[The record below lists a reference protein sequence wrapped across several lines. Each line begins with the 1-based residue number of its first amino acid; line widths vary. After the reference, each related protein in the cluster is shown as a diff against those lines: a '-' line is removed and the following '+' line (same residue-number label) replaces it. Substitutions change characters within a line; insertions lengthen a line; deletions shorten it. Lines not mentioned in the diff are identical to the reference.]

1 MKTKEELKDALEDI
15 FFDALTDKSNPPY
28 YTDKVDPENDGRW
41 QWKVYELCAD
51 ELIKRGYGDVSE
63 YKSEIE
69 QLKAEIRKLN
79 RIIDHLKDNLHN
91 DKQISLDTKQKLDAQ
106 AELADGARP
115 NAPVEDIID
124 NIDYWIGGLWVEGYS
139 PSSREVAK
147 ALIEY
152 DLVKT
157 PCPDD
162 AAALEPTKW
171 QLIAEDLEDKLEIAE
186 EKLKQAQ
193 DIVKLNVLKP
203 TDDQEEKEVD
213 TYEITTV
220 LFDDFA
226 AKNLDVVDLLADAID
241 NKYPSMDQKYMIF
254 GKYINRGKNIKGEDN
269 EV

>member
-1 MKTKEELKDALEDI
+1 MNNIEKIIDILLDDKDLNLSIDQCEQIAELLDDNGVGDLQKSKKEI
-15 FFDALTDKSNPPY
+15 NS
-28 YTDKVDPENDGRW
+28 
-41 QWKVYELCAD
+41 YET
-51 ELIKRGYGDVSE
+51 R
-63 YKSEIE
+63 
-69 QLKAEIRKLN
+69 IRKLN

-91 DKQISLDTKQKLDAQ
+91 DKQISLNTKQKLNAQ

-115 NAPVEDIID
+115 NAAVEEIID

-147 ALIEY
+147 ALVEY

-193 DIVKLNVLKP
+193 DIVKLNILKP
-203 TDDQEEKEVD
+203 TDNQEEKEVD

-254 GKYINRGKNIKGEDN
+254 GKYINRGKNAKGEHN

>member
-1 MKTKEELKDALEDI
+1 MNNIEKIIDILLDNNDLNLSVDQCEQIAELLDENGIGDLQKSKKEI
-15 FFDALTDKSNPPY
+15 NS
-28 YTDKVDPENDGRW
+28 
-41 QWKVYELCAD
+41 YET
-51 ELIKRGYGDVSE
+51 R
-63 YKSEIE
+63 
-69 QLKAEIRKLN
+69 IRKLN
-79 RIIDHLKDNLHN
+79 RIIDHLKDNLH
-91 DKQISLDTKQKLDAQ
+91 DEKQAHLDTKQKLNAQ
-106 AELADGARP
+106 AKLADGARP
-115 NAPVEDIID
+115 NAAVEDIID

-152 DLVKT
+152 DLVKM
-157 PCPDD
+157 PRPDD

-203 TDDQEEKEVD
+203 TDNQEEKEVD

-226 AKNLDVVDLLADAID
+226 AKNLDVIDLLADAID

-254 GKYINRGKNIKGEDN
+254 GKYINRGKNAKGEDN

>member
-1 MKTKEELKDALEDI
+1 MNNIEKIIDILLDDKDLNLSVDQCEQIAELLDENGIGDLQKSKKEINNYA
-15 FFDALTDKSNPPY
+15 T
-28 YTDKVDPENDGRW
+28 R
-41 QWKVYELCAD
+41 
-51 ELIKRGYGDVSE
+51 
-63 YKSEIE
+63 
-69 QLKAEIRKLN
+69 IRKLN

-91 DKQISLDTKQKLDAQ
+91 DKQTSLDTKVNLNAQ
-106 AELADGARP
+106 AELADRARP
-115 NAPVEDIID
+115 NAAVEDIID
-124 NIDYWIGGLWVEGYS
+124 NIDYWIGGLWVEEYS

-147 ALIEY
+147 ALVEY

-157 PCPDD
+157 PRPDD

-171 QLIAEDLEDKLEIAE
+171 QLIAEDLEDKLETAE

-203 TDDQEEKEVD
+203 TDNQEEKEVD

-226 AKNLDVVDLLADAID
+226 AENLDVVDLLADAID

-254 GKYINRGKNIKGEDN
+254 GKYINRGKNAKGEDN

>member
-1 MKTKEELKDALEDI
+1 MNNIEKIIDILLDDKDLNLSVDQCEQIAELLDENGIGDLQKSKKEI
-15 FFDALTDKSNPPY
+15 NS
-28 YTDKVDPENDGRW
+28 
-41 QWKVYELCAD
+41 YE
-51 ELIKRGYGDVSE
+51 IR
-63 YKSEIE
+63 
-69 QLKAEIRKLN
+69 IRKLN
-79 RIIDHLKDNLHN
+79 RIIDHLKDNLH
-91 DKQISLDTKQKLDAQ
+91 DEKQVHLNTQ
-106 AELADGARP
+106 AELADEARP
-115 NAPVEDIID
+115 NAAVEDIID

-147 ALIEY
+147 ALVEY
-152 DLVKT
+152 ELVAT
-157 PCPDD
+157 PRPDD

-226 AKNLDVVDLLADAID
+226 AKNLDVVDLLVDAID
-241 NKYPSMDQKYMIF
+241 NKYPSMDQKYRSEERRV
-254 GKYINRGKNIKGEDN
+254 GKECRSRWSPYH
-269 EV
+269 

>member
-1 MKTKEELKDALEDI
+1 MNNIEKIIDILLDDKDLNLSIDQCEQIAELLDENSIGDLQKSKKEINSYA
-15 FFDALTDKSNPPY
+15 T
-28 YTDKVDPENDGRW
+28 R
-41 QWKVYELCAD
+41 
-51 ELIKRGYGDVSE
+51 
-63 YKSEIE
+63 
-69 QLKAEIRKLN
+69 IRKLN
-79 RIIDHLKDNLHN
+79 RIIDRLKDNLHN
-91 DKQISLDTKQKLDAQ
+91 EKQAHLDTKVNLNAQ

-115 NAPVEDIID
+115 NATVEDIID

-147 ALIEY
+147 ALVEY

-157 PCPDD
+157 PRPDD

-171 QLIAEDLEDKLEIAE
+171 QLIAEDLEEQLKNAE

-203 TDDQEEKEVD
+203 TDNQEEKEVD

-241 NKYPSMDQKYMIF
+241 NKYPQMDQKYMIF
-254 GKYINRGKNIKGEDN
+254 GKYINRGKNAKGEDN

>member
-1 MKTKEELKDALEDI
+1 MNNIEKITDILLDNNDLNLSIDQCEQIAELLDENGIGDLQKSKKEI
-15 FFDALTDKSNPPY
+15 NS
-28 YTDKVDPENDGRW
+28 
-41 QWKVYELCAD
+41 YET
-51 ELIKRGYGDVSE
+51 R
-63 YKSEIE
+63 
-69 QLKAEIRKLN
+69 IRKLN
-79 RIIDHLKDNLHN
+79 RIIDHLKDNLH
-91 DKQISLDTKQKLDAQ
+91 DEKQAHLDTKQKLNAQ

-115 NAPVEDIID
+115 NSTVEDIID

-147 ALIEY
+147 ALVELG
-152 DLVKT
+152 LVNT
-157 PCPDD
+157 PRPDD

-171 QLIAEDLEDKLEIAE
+171 QLIAEDLEDKLENAE

-203 TDDQEEKEVD
+203 TDNQEEKEVD

-226 AKNLDVVDLLADAID
+226 AENLDVVDLLADAID

-254 GKYINRGKNIKGEDN
+254 GKYINRGKNAKGEDN

>member
-1 MKTKEELKDALEDI
+1 MNNIEKIIDILLDDKDLNLSIDQCEQIAELLDENGIGDLQKSKKEI
-15 FFDALTDKSNPPY
+15 NSYVT
-28 YTDKVDPENDGRW
+28 R
-41 QWKVYELCAD
+41 
-51 ELIKRGYGDVSE
+51 
-63 YKSEIE
+63 
-69 QLKAEIRKLN
+69 IRKLN

-91 DKQISLDTKQKLDAQ
+91 NKQISLDTKVNLNAQ

-115 NAPVEDIID
+115 NAAVEDIID

-147 ALIEY
+147 ALVEY
-152 DLVKT
+152 ELVKT
-157 PCPDD
+157 PRPDD

-203 TDDQEEKEVD
+203 TDNQEEKEVD

-241 NKYPSMDQKYMIF
+241 NKYPQMDQKYMIF
-254 GKYINRGKNIKGEDN
+254 GKYINRGKNAKGEHN

>member
-1 MKTKEELKDALEDI
+1 MNNIEKIIDILLDDKDLNLSIDECEQIAELLDENGIGDLQKSKKEINNYA
-15 FFDALTDKSNPPY
+15 T
-28 YTDKVDPENDGRW
+28 R
-41 QWKVYELCAD
+41 
-51 ELIKRGYGDVSE
+51 
-63 YKSEIE
+63 
-69 QLKAEIRKLN
+69 IRKLN

-91 DKQISLDTKQKLDAQ
+91 DKQISLDTKVNLNAQ
-106 AELADGARP
+106 AELADEARP
-115 NAPVEDIID
+115 NAAIEEIID

-147 ALIEY
+147 ALVEY

-157 PCPDD
+157 PRPDD
-162 AAALEPTKW
+162 AAALESTKW
-171 QLIAEDLEDKLEIAE
+171 QLIAEDLEDKLEVAE

-203 TDDQEEKEVD
+203 TDKQEEKEVD

-241 NKYPSMDQKYMIF
+241 NKYPQMDQKYMIF
-254 GKYINRGKNIKGEDN
+254 GKYINRGKNVKGEDN

>member
-1 MKTKEELKDALEDI
+1 MNNIEKITDILLDNNDLNLSVDQCEQIAELLDENGIGDLQKSKKEINSYA
-15 FFDALTDKSNPPY
+15 T
-28 YTDKVDPENDGRW
+28 R
-41 QWKVYELCAD
+41 
-51 ELIKRGYGDVSE
+51 
-63 YKSEIE
+63 
-69 QLKAEIRKLN
+69 IRKLN
-79 RIIDHLKDNLHN
+79 HIIDHLKDNLHN
-91 DKQISLDTKQKLDAQ
+91 NKQTSLDTKQKLNAQ
-106 AELADGARP
+106 AELADEARP
-115 NAPVEDIID
+115 NASVEDIID
-124 NIDYWIGGLWVEGYS
+124 NIDYWISGLWVEGYS

-147 ALIEY
+147 ALVEY

-157 PCPDD
+157 PRPDD
-162 AAALEPTKW
+162 AAALEPTK
-171 QLIAEDLEDKLEIAE
+171 DKLENME

-203 TDDQEEKEVD
+203 TDNQEEKEVD

-254 GKYINRGKNIKGEDN
+254 GKYINRGKNAKGEDN

>member
-1 MKTKEELKDALEDI
+1 MNNIEKIIDILLDDKDLNLSIDQCEQIAELLDENSIGDLQKSKKEINSYA
-15 FFDALTDKSNPPY
+15 T
-28 YTDKVDPENDGRW
+28 R
-41 QWKVYELCAD
+41 
-51 ELIKRGYGDVSE
+51 
-63 YKSEIE
+63 
-69 QLKAEIRKLN
+69 IRKLN
-79 RIIDHLKDNLHN
+79 RIIDHLKDNLH
-91 DKQISLDTKQKLDAQ
+91 DEKQEHLNAQ

-115 NAPVEDIID
+115 NAAVEEIID

-152 DLVKT
+152 NLVVT
-157 PCPDD
+157 PRPDD
-162 AAALEPTKW
+162 TAALEPTKW
-171 QLIAEDLEDKLEIAE
+171 QLIAEDLEDKLEVAE

-203 TDDQEEKEVD
+203 TDNQEEKEVD

-226 AKNLDVVDLLADAID
+226 DKNLDVVDLLADAID
-241 NKYPSMDQKYMIF
+241 NKYPQMDQKYMIF
-254 GKYINRGKNIKGEDN
+254 GKYINRGKNAKGEDN

>member
-1 MKTKEELKDALEDI
+1 MNNIEKIIDILLDDKDLNLSIDQCEQIAELLDENGIGDLQKSKKEINSYA
-15 FFDALTDKSNPPY
+15 T
-28 YTDKVDPENDGRW
+28 R
-41 QWKVYELCAD
+41 
-51 ELIKRGYGDVSE
+51 
-63 YKSEIE
+63 
-69 QLKAEIRKLN
+69 IRKLN

-91 DKQISLDTKQKLDAQ
+91 DKQTSLDTKVNLNAQ
-106 AELADGARP
+106 AELADEARP
-115 NAPVEDIID
+115 NATVEEVID

-147 ALIEY
+147 ALVEY

-157 PCPDD
+157 PRPDD

-203 TDDQEEKEVD
+203 TDNQEEKEVD

-226 AKNLDVVDLLADAID
+226 AKNLDVVDLIADAID
-241 NKYPSMDQKYMIF
+241 NKYSQMDQKYMIF
-254 GKYINRGKNIKGEDN
+254 GKYINRGKNAKGEDN

>member
-1 MKTKEELKDALEDI
+1 MNNIEKIIDILFDDKDLNLSVDQCEQIAELLDENGIGDLQKSKKEI
-15 FFDALTDKSNPPY
+15 NS
-28 YTDKVDPENDGRW
+28 YTTR
-41 QWKVYELCAD
+41 
-51 ELIKRGYGDVSE
+51 
-63 YKSEIE
+63 
-69 QLKAEIRKLN
+69 IRKLN
-79 RIIDHLKDNLHN
+79 RIIDHLKDSLH
-91 DKQISLDTKQKLDAQ
+91 DEKQAHFDTKQKLNAQ
-106 AELADGARP
+106 AKLADEARP
-115 NAPVEDIID
+115 NAAVEDIID

-157 PCPDD
+157 PRPDD

-171 QLIAEDLEDKLEIAE
+171 QLIAEDLEDKLENAE

-203 TDDQEEKEVD
+203 TDNQEEKEVD

-254 GKYINRGKNIKGEDN
+254 GKYINRGKNAKGEDN

>member
-1 MKTKEELKDALEDI
+1 MNNIEKIIDILLDDKDLNLSVDQCEQIAELLDDNGIGDLQKSKKEI
-15 FFDALTDKSNPPY
+15 NS
-28 YTDKVDPENDGRW
+28 
-41 QWKVYELCAD
+41 
-51 ELIKRGYGDVSE
+51 YGTR
-63 YKSEIE
+63 
-69 QLKAEIRKLN
+69 IRKLN
-79 RIIDHLKDNLHN
+79 RIIDRLKDNLHN
-91 DKQISLDTKQKLDAQ
+91 EKQAHLDTKLKLDAQ

-115 NAPVEDIID
+115 NAAVEDIID

-147 ALIEY
+147 ALVEY
-152 DLVKT
+152 ELVKT
-157 PCPDD
+157 PRPDD
-162 AAALEPTKW
+162 AAALEPTKY
-171 QLIAEDLEDKLEIAE
+171 QLIAENLEDKP
-186 EKLKQAQ
+186 KQAQ
-193 DIVKLNVLKP
+193 DVLNP

-254 GKYINRGKNIKGEDN
+254 GKYINRGKNAKGGDN

>member
-1 MKTKEELKDALEDI
+1 MNNIEKIIDILLDNNDLNLSIDQCEQIAELLDDNGIGDLQKSKKEI
-15 FFDALTDKSNPPY
+15 N
-28 YTDKVDPENDGRW
+28 
-41 QWKVYELCAD
+41 
-51 ELIKRGYGDVSE
+51 GY
-63 YKSEIE
+63 
-69 QLKAEIRKLN
+69 AARIRKLN
-79 RIIDHLKDNLHN
+79 RIIDHLKDNLH
-91 DKQISLDTKQKLDAQ
+91 DEKEAHLDTKSKLNAQ
-106 AELADGARP
+106 AKLADGARP
-115 NAPVEDIID
+115 NAAVEEIID

-157 PCPDD
+157 PRPDD

-171 QLIAEDLEDKLEIAE
+171 QLIAEDLEDKLEVAE

-203 TDDQEEKEVD
+203 TDNQEEKEVD

-241 NKYPSMDQKYMIF
+241 NKYPQMDQKYMIF
-254 GKYINRGKNIKGEDN
+254 GKYINRGKDAKGEDN
-269 EV
+269 EI

>member
-1 MKTKEELKDALEDI
+1 MNNIEKIIDILLDDKDLNLSVDQCEQIAELLDENGIGDLQKSKKEI
-15 FFDALTDKSNPPY
+15 NS
-28 YTDKVDPENDGRW
+28 
-41 QWKVYELCAD
+41 YET
-51 ELIKRGYGDVSE
+51 R
-63 YKSEIE
+63 
-69 QLKAEIRKLN
+69 IRKLN

-91 DKQISLDTKQKLDAQ
+91 NKQISLDTKVNLNAQ
-106 AELADGARP
+106 AKLADGARP
-115 NAPVEDIID
+115 NAAVEDIID
-124 NIDYWIGGLWVEGYS
+124 NIDYWIGGLWVKGYS

-157 PCPDD
+157 PRPDD
-162 AAALEPTKW
+162 AAALEPTK
-171 QLIAEDLEDKLEIAE
+171 DKLENAE

-193 DIVKLNVLKP
+193 DVLKP

-254 GKYINRGKNIKGEDN
+254 GKYINRGKNAKGEDN

>member
-1 MKTKEELKDALEDI
+1 MNNIEKIIDILLDDKDLNLSIDQCEQIAELLDENGIGDLQKSKKEI
-15 FFDALTDKSNPPY
+15 NS
-28 YTDKVDPENDGRW
+28 
-41 QWKVYELCAD
+41 YET
-51 ELIKRGYGDVSE
+51 R
-63 YKSEIE
+63 
-69 QLKAEIRKLN
+69 IRKLN
-79 RIIDHLKDNLHN
+79 RIIDCLKDNLH
-91 DKQISLDTKQKLDAQ
+91 DEKQTHLNAQ

-115 NAPVEDIID
+115 NAAVEDIID

-147 ALIEY
+147 ALVEY
-152 DLVKT
+152 NLVKT
-157 PCPDD
+157 PRPDD
-162 AAALEPTKW
+162 AAALKPTKW

-203 TDDQEEKEVD
+203 TDDQEEKEID

-254 GKYINRGKNIKGEDN
+254 GKYTNRGKNAKGEDN

>member
-1 MKTKEELKDALEDI
+1 MNNIEKIIDILLDDKDLNLSIDQCEQIAELLDENGIGDLQKSKKEI
-15 FFDALTDKSNPPY
+15 NS
-28 YTDKVDPENDGRW
+28 
-41 QWKVYELCAD
+41 YET
-51 ELIKRGYGDVSE
+51 R
-63 YKSEIE
+63 
-69 QLKAEIRKLN
+69 IRKLN
-79 RIIDHLKDNLHN
+79 CIIDHLSENLH
-91 DKQISLDTKQKLDAQ
+91 DEKQAHLDTKQKLNAQ

-115 NAPVEDIID
+115 NAAVEDIID

-147 ALIEY
+147 ALVEY

-157 PCPDD
+157 PRPDD

-171 QLIAEDLEDKLEIAE
+171 QLIAEDLEDKLENAE

-203 TDDQEEKEVD
+203 TDNQEEKEVD

-254 GKYINRGKNIKGEDN
+254 GKYINRGKNAKGEDN

>member
-1 MKTKEELKDALEDI
+1 MNNIEKIVDILLDDKDLNLSVDQCEQIAELLDENGIGDLQKSKKEINSYATRL
-15 FFDALTDKSNPPY
+15 
-28 YTDKVDPENDGRW
+28 
-41 QWKVYELCAD
+41 
-51 ELIKRGYGDVSE
+51 
-63 YKSEIE
+63 
-69 QLKAEIRKLN
+69 RKLN
-79 RIIDHLKDNLHN
+79 RIIDHLKDNLYN
-91 DKQISLDTKQKLDAQ
+91 DKQTSLDTKVNLNAQ

-115 NAPVEDIID
+115 NAAVEDIID

-147 ALIEY
+147 ALVEY

-157 PCPDD
+157 PRPDD

-171 QLIAEDLEDKLEIAE
+171 QLIAEDLEDKLEVAE

-254 GKYINRGKNIKGEDN
+254 GKYINRGKNAKGEHN

>member
-1 MKTKEELKDALEDI
+1 MNNIEKIIDILLDNNDLNLSVDQCEQIAELLDENGIGDLQKSKKEINSYA
-15 FFDALTDKSNPPY
+15 T
-28 YTDKVDPENDGRW
+28 R
-41 QWKVYELCAD
+41 
-51 ELIKRGYGDVSE
+51 
-63 YKSEIE
+63 
-69 QLKAEIRKLN
+69 IRKLN
-79 RIIDHLKDNLHN
+79 RIIDHLKDNLH
-91 DKQISLDTKQKLDAQ
+91 DEKQAHLDTKQKLNAQ
-106 AELADGARP
+106 AELADEARP
-115 NAPVEDIID
+115 NTAVEDIID

-147 ALIEY
+147 ALVEY

-157 PCPDD
+157 PRPDD
-162 AAALEPTKW
+162 AVALEPTKW
-171 QLIAEDLEDKLEIAE
+171 QLIAEDLEEQLENAE

-203 TDDQEEKEVD
+203 TDDQEEKEVN

-254 GKYINRGKNIKGEDN
+254 GKYINRGKNAKGEDN

>member
-1 MKTKEELKDALEDI
+1 MNNIEKIIDILLDDKDLNLSIDQCEQIAELLDENGIGDLQKSKKEI
-15 FFDALTDKSNPPY
+15 NS
-28 YTDKVDPENDGRW
+28 
-41 QWKVYELCAD
+41 YET
-51 ELIKRGYGDVSE
+51 R
-63 YKSEIE
+63 
-69 QLKAEIRKLN
+69 IRKLN

-91 DKQISLDTKQKLDAQ
+91 DKQTSLDTKVNFNAQ

-115 NAPVEDIID
+115 NAAVEDIID

-147 ALIEY
+147 ALVEY

-157 PCPDD
+157 PRPDD

-171 QLIAEDLEDKLEIAE
+171 QLIAEDLEEQLENAE

-203 TDDQEEKEVD
+203 TDNQEEKEVD

-220 LFDDFA
+220 LFDAFA

-254 GKYINRGKNIKGEDN
+254 GKYINRGKNTKGEDN

>member
-1 MKTKEELKDALEDI
+1 MNNIEKIIDILLDDKDLNLSIDQCEQIADLLDENGIGDLQKSKKEI
-15 FFDALTDKSNPPY
+15 NS
-28 YTDKVDPENDGRW
+28 
-41 QWKVYELCAD
+41 YET
-51 ELIKRGYGDVSE
+51 R
-63 YKSEIE
+63 
-69 QLKAEIRKLN
+69 IRKLN

-91 DKQISLDTKQKLDAQ
+91 DKQTSLDTKVNLNAQ
-106 AELADGARP
+106 AKLADEARP
-115 NAPVEDIID
+115 NAAVEDIID

-139 PSSREVAK
+139 PLSREVAK

-157 PCPDD
+157 PRPDD
-162 AAALEPTKW
+162 AAALEPIKW
-171 QLIAEDLEDKLEIAE
+171 QLIAEDLEDKLENAE

-203 TDDQEEKEVD
+203 TDNQEGKEVD

-254 GKYINRGKNIKGEDN
+254 GKYINRGKNAKGEDN

>member
-1 MKTKEELKDALEDI
+1 MNNIEKIIDILLDDKDLNLSVDQCEQIAELLDENGIGDLQKSKKEINNYA
-15 FFDALTDKSNPPY
+15 T
-28 YTDKVDPENDGRW
+28 R
-41 QWKVYELCAD
+41 
-51 ELIKRGYGDVSE
+51 
-63 YKSEIE
+63 
-69 QLKAEIRKLN
+69 IRKLN
-79 RIIDHLKDNLHN
+79 RIIDHLKDNLH
-91 DKQISLDTKQKLDAQ
+91 DEKQAHFDTKQKLNAQ

-115 NAPVEDIID
+115 NAAVEDIID

-147 ALIEY
+147 ALVELG
-152 DLVKT
+152 LVNT
-157 PCPDD
+157 PRPDD
-162 AAALEPTKW
+162 AAALEPIKW

-203 TDDQEEKEVD
+203 TDNQKEKEVD

-226 AKNLDVVDLLADAID
+226 AKNLDVIDLLADAID

-254 GKYINRGKNIKGEDN
+254 GKYINRGKNAKGEDN

>member
-1 MKTKEELKDALEDI
+1 MNNIEKIIDILLDDKDLNLSIDQCEQIAELLDENGIGDLQKSKKEINSYA
-15 FFDALTDKSNPPY
+15 T
-28 YTDKVDPENDGRW
+28 R
-41 QWKVYELCAD
+41 
-51 ELIKRGYGDVSE
+51 
-63 YKSEIE
+63 
-69 QLKAEIRKLN
+69 IRKLN

-91 DKQISLDTKQKLDAQ
+91 EKQANLDTKQKLNAQ
-106 AELADGARP
+106 AELADEARP
-115 NAPVEDIID
+115 NATVEDIID

-139 PSSREVAK
+139 PSSREIAK

-157 PCPDD
+157 PRPDD

-171 QLIAEDLEDKLEIAE
+171 QLIAEDLEDKLEVAE

-193 DIVKLNVLKP
+193 DIVKLNVLKS
-203 TDDQEEKEVD
+203 TDNQEEKEVD

-226 AKNLDVVDLLADAID
+226 AENLDVVDLLADAID

-254 GKYINRGKNIKGEDN
+254 GKYINRGKNAKGEDN

>member
-1 MKTKEELKDALEDI
+1 MNNIEKIIDILLDDKDLNLSVDQCEQIAELLDENGIGDLQKSKKEI
-15 FFDALTDKSNPPY
+15 NS
-28 YTDKVDPENDGRW
+28 YTTR
-41 QWKVYELCAD
+41 
-51 ELIKRGYGDVSE
+51 
-63 YKSEIE
+63 
-69 QLKAEIRKLN
+69 IRKLN

-91 DKQISLDTKQKLDAQ
+91 DKQTSLDTKLKLDAQ
-106 AELADGARP
+106 AKLADEARP
-115 NAPVEDIID
+115 NAAVEDIID

-147 ALIEY
+147 ALVEY
-152 DLVKT
+152 DLVAT
-157 PCPDD
+157 PRPDD

-171 QLIAEDLEDKLEIAE
+171 QLIAEDLEDKLENAE

-254 GKYINRGKNIKGEDN
+254 GKYINRGKNTKGEDN

>member
-1 MKTKEELKDALEDI
+1 MNNIEKIIDILLDDKDLNLSIDQCEQIAELLDENGIGDLQKSKKEINSYA
-15 FFDALTDKSNPPY
+15 T
-28 YTDKVDPENDGRW
+28 R
-41 QWKVYELCAD
+41 
-51 ELIKRGYGDVSE
+51 
-63 YKSEIE
+63 
-69 QLKAEIRKLN
+69 IRKLN

-91 DKQISLDTKQKLDAQ
+91 EKQANLDTKQKLNAQ
-106 AELADGARP
+106 AELADEARP
-115 NAPVEDIID
+115 NATVEDIID

-139 PSSREVAK
+139 PSSREIAK

-157 PCPDD
+157 PRPDD

-171 QLIAEDLEDKLEIAE
+171 QLIAEDLEDKLEVAE

-193 DIVKLNVLKP
+193 DIVKLNVLKS
-203 TDDQEEKEVD
+203 TDNQEEKEVD

-254 GKYINRGKNIKGEDN
+254 GKYINRGKNAKGEDN

>member
-1 MKTKEELKDALEDI
+1 MNNIEKIIDILLDDKDLNLSIDQCEQIAELLDENGIGDLQKSKKEINSYA
-15 FFDALTDKSNPPY
+15 T
-28 YTDKVDPENDGRW
+28 R
-41 QWKVYELCAD
+41 
-51 ELIKRGYGDVSE
+51 
-63 YKSEIE
+63 
-69 QLKAEIRKLN
+69 IRKLN

-91 DKQISLDTKQKLDAQ
+91 DKQAHLDTKVNLNAQ

-115 NAPVEDIID
+115 NAAVEGIID
-124 NIDYWIGGLWVEGYS
+124 NIDYWIGGLWVKGYS

-157 PCPDD
+157 PRPND
-162 AAALEPTKW
+162 AAALESTKW
-171 QLIAEDLEDKLEIAE
+171 QLIAEDLEDKLEVAE
-186 EKLKQAQ
+186 EKLKQVQ

-203 TDDQEEKEVD
+203 TDDKEEKEID

-254 GKYINRGKNIKGEDN
+254 GKYINRGKNAKGEDN

>member
-1 MKTKEELKDALEDI
+1 MNNIEKIIDILLDDKDLNLSVDQCEQIAELLDENGIGDLQKSKKEI
-15 FFDALTDKSNPPY
+15 NS
-28 YTDKVDPENDGRW
+28 
-41 QWKVYELCAD
+41 YETR
-51 ELIKRGYGDVSE
+51 IH
-63 YKSEIE
+63 
-69 QLKAEIRKLN
+69 KLN
-79 RIIDHLKDNLHN
+79 RIIDHLKDSLHN
-91 DKQISLDTKQKLDAQ
+91 EKQAHLDTKQKLNAQ

-115 NAPVEDIID
+115 NAAVEDIID

-152 DLVKT
+152 DLIKT
-157 PCPDD
+157 PCPND

-203 TDDQEEKEVD
+203 TDNQEEKEVD

-226 AKNLDVVDLLADAID
+226 AKNLDVIDLLADAID
-241 NKYPSMDQKYMIF
+241 NKYPSMDQKYMMF
-254 GKYINRGKNIKGEDN
+254 GKYINRGKKAKGEDN

>member
-1 MKTKEELKDALEDI
+1 MNNIEKIIDILLDDKDLNLSVDQCEQIAELLDENGIGDLQKSKKEI
-15 FFDALTDKSNPPY
+15 NS
-28 YTDKVDPENDGRW
+28 
-41 QWKVYELCAD
+41 YE
-51 ELIKRGYGDVSE
+51 IR
-63 YKSEIE
+63 
-69 QLKAEIRKLN
+69 IRKLN

-91 DKQISLDTKQKLDAQ
+91 DKQTSLDTKLKLNAQ

-115 NAPVEDIID
+115 NAAVEEIID

-157 PCPDD
+157 PRPDD

-171 QLIAEDLEDKLEIAE
+171 QLIAEDLEEQLEDAE

-241 NKYPSMDQKYMIF
+241 NKYPSMNQKYMIF
-254 GKYINRGKNIKGEDN
+254 GKYVNRGKNAKGEHN

>member
-1 MKTKEELKDALEDI
+1 MNNIEKIIDILLDDKDLNLSVDQCEQIAELLDENGIGDLQKSKKEI
-15 FFDALTDKSNPPY
+15 NS
-28 YTDKVDPENDGRW
+28 
-41 QWKVYELCAD
+41 YET
-51 ELIKRGYGDVSE
+51 R
-63 YKSEIE
+63 
-69 QLKAEIRKLN
+69 IRKLN

-91 DKQISLDTKQKLDAQ
+91 NKQISLDTKVNLNAQ

-115 NAPVEDIID
+115 NAAVEDIID
-124 NIDYWIGGLWVEGYS
+124 NIDYWIGGLWVKGYS

-157 PCPDD
+157 PRPDD

-171 QLIAEDLEDKLEIAE
+171 QLIAEDLEDKLENAE

-203 TDDQEEKEVD
+203 TDGQEEKEVD

-254 GKYINRGKNIKGEDN
+254 GKYINRGKNAKGEDN

>member
-1 MKTKEELKDALEDI
+1 MNNIEKIIDILLDDKDLNLSIDQCEQIAELLDENGIGDLQKSKKEINSYA
-15 FFDALTDKSNPPY
+15 T
-28 YTDKVDPENDGRW
+28 R
-41 QWKVYELCAD
+41 
-51 ELIKRGYGDVSE
+51 
-63 YKSEIE
+63 
-69 QLKAEIRKLN
+69 IRKLN

-91 DKQISLDTKQKLDAQ
+91 EKQANLDTKQKLNAQ

-115 NAPVEDIID
+115 NAAVEEIIN

-139 PSSREVAK
+139 PSSREIAK

-157 PCPDD
+157 PRPDD

-171 QLIAEDLEDKLEIAE
+171 QLIAEDLEEQLEVAQ

-193 DIVKLNVLKP
+193 DIVKLNVLKS
-203 TDDQEEKEVD
+203 TDNQEEKEVD

-241 NKYPSMDQKYMIF
+241 NKYPQMDQKYMIF
-254 GKYINRGKNIKGEDN
+254 GKYINRGKNAKGEDN

>member
-1 MKTKEELKDALEDI
+1 MNNIEKIIDILLDNNDLNLSVDQCEQIAELLDENGIGDLQKSKKEINSYA
-15 FFDALTDKSNPPY
+15 T
-28 YTDKVDPENDGRW
+28 R
-41 QWKVYELCAD
+41 
-51 ELIKRGYGDVSE
+51 
-63 YKSEIE
+63 
-69 QLKAEIRKLN
+69 IRKLN
-79 RIIDHLKDNLHN
+79 RIIDHLKDNLH
-91 DKQISLDTKQKLDAQ
+91 DEKQAHFDTKQKLNAQ
-106 AELADGARP
+106 AKLADGARP
-115 NAPVEDIID
+115 NAAVEEIID

-147 ALIEY
+147 ALVEY

-162 AAALEPTKW
+162 AAALEPIKW

-186 EKLKQAQ
+186 EELKQAQ

-203 TDDQEEKEVD
+203 TDDQKEKEVD

-241 NKYPSMDQKYMIF
+241 NKYPSIDQKYMIF
-254 GKYINRGKNIKGEDN
+254 GKYINRGKNAKGEDN

>member
-1 MKTKEELKDALEDI
+1 MNNIEKIIDILLDDKDLNLSIDQCEQIAELLDENGIGDLQKSKKEINSYA
-15 FFDALTDKSNPPY
+15 T
-28 YTDKVDPENDGRW
+28 R
-41 QWKVYELCAD
+41 
-51 ELIKRGYGDVSE
+51 
-63 YKSEIE
+63 
-69 QLKAEIRKLN
+69 IRKLN

-91 DKQISLDTKQKLDAQ
+91 DKQTSLDTKLKLNAQ
-106 AELADGARP
+106 AELADEARP
-115 NAPVEDIID
+115 NATVEDIID

-139 PSSREVAK
+139 PSSREIAK

-157 PCPDD
+157 PRPDD

-171 QLIAEDLEDKLEIAE
+171 QLIAEDLEEQLEVAQ

-193 DIVKLNVLKP
+193 DIVKLNVLKS
-203 TDDQEEKEVD
+203 TDNQEEKEVD

-254 GKYINRGKNIKGEDN
+254 GKYINRGKNAKGEDN

>member
-1 MKTKEELKDALEDI
+1 MNNIEKIIDILLDDKDLNLSVDQCEQIAELLDENGIGDLQKSKKEI
-15 FFDALTDKSNPPY
+15 NS
-28 YTDKVDPENDGRW
+28 
-41 QWKVYELCAD
+41 YET
-51 ELIKRGYGDVSE
+51 R
-63 YKSEIE
+63 
-69 QLKAEIRKLN
+69 IRKLN

-91 DKQISLDTKQKLDAQ
+91 NKQISLDTKVNLNAQ
-106 AELADGARP
+106 AKLADGARP
-115 NAPVEDIID
+115 NAAVEDIID

-157 PCPDD
+157 PYPDD

-171 QLIAEDLEDKLEIAE
+171 QLIAEDLEDKLE
-186 EKLKQAQ
+186 QAQ

-226 AKNLDVVDLLADAID
+226 AKNLDIVDLLADAID

-254 GKYINRGKNIKGEDN
+254 GKYINRGENAKGEDN